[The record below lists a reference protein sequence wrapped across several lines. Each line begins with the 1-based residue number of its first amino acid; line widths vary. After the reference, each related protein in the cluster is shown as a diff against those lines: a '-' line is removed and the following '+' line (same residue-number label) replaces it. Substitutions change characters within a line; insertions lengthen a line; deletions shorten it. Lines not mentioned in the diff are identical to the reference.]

1 MTSSLASSTGSTH
14 SHAPCFACSLGFPVA
29 CQTRWLHLQL
39 LVVYGYKRLRSDPF
53 EPIFTIVLLQHIAH
67 HLQLVQALCRGT
79 IATRAPYHEPTK
91 VNCPLCSWETFSS
104 MAVPSA
110 LSKKAT
116 VLSGHKAQN
125 TKLTQPACPRYAEV
139 LVLKLDLPHWN
150 SMEHYIQGFMA
161 VHGSWHGWQSHSKY
175 FKQYFYV
182 FCI

>member
-1 MTSSLASSTGSTH
+1 
-14 SHAPCFACSLGFPVA
+14 
-29 CQTRWLHLQL
+29 
-39 LVVYGYKRLRSDPF
+39 
-53 EPIFTIVLLQHIAH
+53 
-67 HLQLVQALCRGT
+67 
-79 IATRAPYHEPTK
+79 
-91 VNCPLCSWETFSS
+91 